1 MSREQALAV
10 AAEPENEEIK
20 PGFIRDYVS
29 GVAVKASPEEIEAVQ
44 VFAQRLVEDY
54 GYPKNFLQTRPQYR
68 VRKRPSD
75 EAKAY
80 PVDIA
85 VFKSASRN
93 EDDLYLVVEC
103 KNKNRKDG
111 LAQLKLYLDMSP
123 AELGVWFN
131 GDEHVYLRKVHKRS
145 GAREYLE
152 LPNIPRHGQRIEDIG
167 LFKRKDLVP
176 PSNLKAVFRDLRNHL
191 AGITTGITR
200 DEALAQEI
208 INLLFC
214 KILDEQETAPEDTV
228 TFRAGVD
235 EDGKDVKKRVLG
247 LFEKVKTT
255 VYDDVF
261 SKTDTITLDVESVR
275 YVVGELQNYCVME
288 ANRDAIGDAFEVFI
302 GPALR
307 GTEGQFFTPRNVVK
321 MMVEIL
327 DPRPGEQIIDPACGS
342 GGFLITALAHV
353 WGHVQNEAKLK
364 KWSERQRLKREME
377 VATDCFR
384 GIDKDSFLAKVCK
397 AYMALIGDGRGGV
410 FCENSLLPPV
420 EWHPVAQS
428 KVQLGAFDVL
438 LTNPPFGAKI
448 PIKGASVLSQYE
460 LGYKWGRDK
469 ATKEPTRTTQLE
481 DKRSPQILFLERCL
495 QLLKPGGRMG
505 IVLPESILGN
515 PSYEYLVAFIQRHTI
530 VRGVVTMPEP
540 LFKTS
545 GKGGTH
551 TKVAV
556 LFLEKK
562 AGRKSDYDIFMSDV
576 KWCGHDSRGNPTLRK
591 DPDTGKMAL
600 LDEVPL
606 VPKRYREVVRNAK
619 KRDHLGFLLSSDHL
633 QHRIFVPKY
642 YDPEIEADLAALK
655 RTHELVRLGDL
666 QKSKSISVDTGV
678 EIGKMAYGTGTIPFI
693 RTSDLSN
700 WEIKADFKH
709 GVSEEIY
716 DEIRHRVD
724 VKNGDILLV
733 RDGTYLIG
741 TSAIVT
747 AADLPML
754 FQSHIYRVRVL
765 KPAVISPWLLFACL
779 NTPIVKRQIRSKQF
793 TQDIIDTLGKRFTE
807 ILLPVPKDAKVAARI
822 AGETQEIIESRA
834 TLRNRAKA
842 IALELQGPGAVT
854 EEDLEAVAEI

>member
-1 MSREQALAV
+1 MVNEKTTLEKV
-10 AAEPENEEIK
+10 DEPIA
-20 PGFIRDYVS
+20 PGYVRDYVS
-29 GVAVKASPEEIEAVQ
+29 GVAVKASPEEVEAVQ
-44 VFAQRLVEDY
+44 VFSQRLVEDY
-54 GYPKNFLQTRPQYR
+54 AYPKSHLQTRPQYR
-68 VRKRPSD
+68 VRKSPSD
-75 EAKAY
+75 EPKTY

-85 VFKSASRN
+85 VFKNPGRL
-93 EDDLYLVVEC
+93 EDEVFLLVEC
-103 KNKNRKDG
+103 KKKNRKDG
-111 LAQLKLYLDMSP
+111 IAQLKIYLDMSP
-123 AELGVWFN
+123 AEVGVWFN
-131 GDEHVYLRKVHKRS
+131 GDDHVYLRKIYKRS
-145 GAREYLE
+145 GAREYQD
-152 LPNIPRHGQRIEDIG
+152 LPNIPRYGQRVEDIG

-176 PSNLKAVFRDLRNHL
+176 PSNLKAVFRDVRNHL

-214 KILDEQETAPEDTV
+214 KILDEQETAPDDMV

-235 EDGKDVKKRVLG
+235 ENPKDIKQRILG

-261 SKTDTITLDVESVR
+261 ADTDTITLDAESVQ
-275 YVVGELQNYCVME
+275 YVVGELQNYCVMD
-288 ANRDAIGDAFEVFI
+288 ADRDAIGDAFEVFI

-307 GTEGQFFTPRNVVK
+307 GAEGQFFTPRNVVK

-327 DPRPGEQIIDPACGS
+327 DPKPGEHIIDPACGS

-353 WGHVQNEAKLK
+353 WGYLRDEGKRKN
-364 KWSERQRLKREME
+364 WSEGQQVKREME
-377 VATDCFR
+377 IATDCFR
-384 GIDKDSFLAKVCK
+384 GIDKDAFLAKVCK

-410 FCENSLLPPV
+410 FCENSLLPSS
-420 EWHPVAQS
+420 EWHSITRS
-428 KVQLGAFDVL
+428 KVQLGKFDVL

-448 PIKGASVLSQYE
+448 PIKGAAVLSQYE
-460 LGYKWGRDK
+460 LGYKWARDS
-469 ATKEPTRTTQLE
+469 ATKQPARTMQLE

-515 PSYEYLVAFIQRHTI
+515 PSYEYLVYFIQQHMV

-551 TKVAV
+551 TKVAI
-556 LFLEKK
+556 LFLEKRT
-562 AGRKSDYDIFMSDV
+562 AAEDYNIFMSDV
-576 KWCGHDSRGNPTLRK
+576 KWCGHDSRGNPTIRK
-591 DPDTGKMAL
+591 DPTTGKLAL

-606 VPKRYREVVRNAK
+606 VPKRYREVVRKTK
-619 KRDHLGFLLSSDHL
+619 KRDRLGFLLPSG
-633 QHRIFVPKY
+633 QIRNRILVPKY
-642 YDPEIEADLAALK
+642 YDPEIEAELEALK
-655 RTHELVRLGDL
+655 TTHTLVKLGDL
-666 QKSKSISVDTGV
+666 HKSRCLSVDTGV
-678 EIGKMAYGTGTIPFI
+678 EIGKMAYGTGSIPFI

-709 GVSEEIY
+709 GVSYEIYEEIK
-716 DEIRHRVD
+716 EKVD

-747 AADLPML
+747 EADLPML
-754 FQSHIYRVRVL
+754 FQSHIYRLRVL
-765 KPAVISPWLLFACL
+765 EPSIISPWLLFACL

-793 TQDIIDTLGKRFTE
+793 TQDIIDTLGKRLTE
-807 ILLPVPKDAKVAARI
+807 ILIPVPKDAAA
-822 AGETQEIIESRA
+822 AAKFSQETQEIIESRA
-834 TLRNRAKA
+834 KLRNRAKA
-842 IALELQGPGAVT
+842 IALELQGPTMVT
-854 EEDLEAVAEI
+854 PEDLEALSEI